1 MYHDLSMRAHSLI
14 VAAALLFAPHTARG
28 QAPVK
33 EEFEVVAIRPF
44 DPGSG
49 PGFRA
54 GIKGGPGTDDPT
66 RMIFSN
72 SSIYD
77 LVIRAYSVA
86 QSYQLVGPDWLK
98 NKEARFVIEA
108 RVRPGATTE
117 QANEM
122 IKNLLADRFH
132 LVLRRETK
140 QLPVHVITIAKG
152 GHKLKEAVDDPK
164 ALPLSAAVMVQTGT
178 VKVLAKNKTIE
189 ELANR
194 LTEPSLRLGP
204 VFDQTGLTRKY
215 DFTLEFALER
225 ERLTFMRQQG
235 LPVPAADAPPEFPEL
250 PRAIQEQL
258 GLKIDL
264 TKAPIEIFTVETVSK
279 TPTEN

>member
-1 MYHDLSMRAHSLI
+1 M
-14 VAAALLFAPHTARG
+14 VTAALLFAPHITRG

-33 EEFEVVAIRPF
+33 EEFEVAAIRPF
-44 DPGSG
+44 APGPG
-49 PGFRA
+49 PGFSA

-66 RMIFSN
+66 RMIFAN
-72 SSIYD
+72 YSIQN
-77 LVIRAYSVA
+77 LLMLAYPIK
-86 QSYQLVGPDWLK
+86 SYQLIAPAWTND
-98 NKEARFVIEA
+98 KEARFVIEA
-108 RVRPGATTE
+108 RVRPGATKE
-117 QANEM
+117 QVNEM

-164 ALPLSAAVMVQTGT
+164 ALPLSTAPMVRTGT
-178 VKVLAKNKTIE
+178 VKVLAKDKTIE
-189 ELANR
+189 DLAN
-194 LTEPSLRLGP
+194 SLSGAPILNLGP
-204 VFDQTGLTRKY
+204 VFDKTGLTKKY
-215 DFTLEFALER
+215 DFTLEFALEPG
-225 ERLTFMRQQG
+225 RLNGMRQQG

-258 GLKIDL
+258 GLKIDPAM
-264 TKAPIEIFTVETVSK
+264 APIEIFTVESVSK